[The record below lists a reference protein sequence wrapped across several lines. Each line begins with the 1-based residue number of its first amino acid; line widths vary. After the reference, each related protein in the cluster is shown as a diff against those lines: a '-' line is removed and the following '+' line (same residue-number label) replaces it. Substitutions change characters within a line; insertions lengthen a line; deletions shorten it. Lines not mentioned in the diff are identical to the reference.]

1 MAFLTAPLLLV
12 FGSKKLTDWNEWIV
26 SLPWWANW
34 LFYGLVTVPT
44 TILIS
49 AFIFPLAGEI
59 SKHINF
65 VDRLKLNIAEASKKI
80 CENVNVPNF
89 DGLQRL
95 IIIRVATDE
104 PLRVLTGL
112 ALLVRVCQ
120 RIADY
125 FVKSVVFVAVPVA
138 AVLGYIIYIYA
149 KFVLHLGGGGFVVF
163 LLLSAFILVAL
174 VSVVG
179 IFGILSHWIR
189 AHRLGFGPE
198 SIWSLAVE
206 RKASS
211 LPAGSIKSKTIEW
224 KIKDLFADRSSIWL
238 LLKAGSL
245 HSLLCTHPKVVART
259 VDEVCGI
266 APS

>member
-1 MAFLTAPLLLV
+1 
-12 FGSKKLTDWNEWIV
+12 
-26 SLPWWANW
+26 
-34 LFYGLVTVPT
+34 
-44 TILIS
+44 
-49 AFIFPLAGEI
+49 
-59 SKHINF
+59 
-65 VDRLKLNIAEASKKI
+65 
-80 CENVNVPNF
+80 
-89 DGLQRL
+89 L